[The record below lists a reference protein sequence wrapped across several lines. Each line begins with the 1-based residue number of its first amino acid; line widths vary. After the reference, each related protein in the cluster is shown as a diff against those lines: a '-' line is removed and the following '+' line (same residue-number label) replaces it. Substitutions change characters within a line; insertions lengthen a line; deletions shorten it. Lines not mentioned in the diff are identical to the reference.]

1 MFDIIKRIILCIVAL
16 SLFACA
22 VPAKKD
28 YTAYNQSKPQSIL
41 VLPPLNN
48 SPDIH
53 ASYSMLSTVTQPLSE
68 AGYYVFPVALVD
80 QSFKENG
87 MSNPGEMHL
96 APIAK
101 IREVFGADSAL
112 YITVTKYGASY
123 HLVSSDVIVTASAK
137 LIDVR
142 NGQLLWE
149 GTASASDAE
158 GRNNQGG
165 LAAALITAVVKQ
177 VVSNAVG
184 DGQSHKIAR
193 IASTRLLTAQPNG
206 LLYGPRSPLY
216 GKDN

>member
-1 MFDIIKRIILCIVAL
+1 
-16 SLFACA
+16 
-22 VPAKKD
+22 
-28 YTAYNQSKPQSIL
+28 
-41 VLPPLNN
+41 
-48 SPDIH
+48 
-53 ASYSMLSTVTQPLSE
+53 
-68 AGYYVFPVALVD
+68 
-80 QSFKENG
+80 